1 MSNETPL
8 VGIILGSKSDLPA
21 MEGCTEMLEKFGVPY
36 ELVVHSAHRNPE
48 QVAAWA
54 KSAEERGLKVI
65 IGAAGKAA
73 ALVKVARPLPQGG
86 AFEVNIVLR
95 VARVHDPADQAVER
109 LAGPV
114 ARIAHTRAAAAP
126 LAAFRCALLLGP
138 FLSQALVIGVI
149 PALWAEQVKGALAEF
164 RSFVHP
170 SRPPHRSRGTTRVT
184 RLVLT
189 SPDRAS
195 TRLPK

>member
-73 ALVKVARPLPQGG
+73 ALAGVVAAHTPLPVVAVPMKTSDLGG
-86 AFEVNIVLR
+86 MDSLLSTVQMPTGVPLAC
-95 VARVHDPADQAVER
+95 VAINGTKNAAILATQILSVGMPADREV
-109 LAGPV
+109 
-114 ARIAHTRAAAAP
+114 IRAYK
-126 LAAFRCALLLGP
+126 
-138 FLSQALVIGVI
+138 Q
-149 PALWAEQVKGALAEF
+149 ELAE
-164 RSFVHP
+164 
-170 SRPPHRSRGTTRVT
+170 
-184 RLVLT
+184 
-189 SPDRAS
+189 A
-195 TRLPK
+195 

>member
-48 QVAAWA
+48 QVAVWA

-73 ALVKVARPLPQGG
+73 ALAGVVAAHTPLPVVAVPMKTSDLGG
-86 AFEVNIVLR
+86 MDSLLSTVQMPTGV
-95 VARVHDPADQAVER
+95 
-109 LAGPV
+109 
-114 ARIAHTRAAAAP
+114 P
-126 LAAFRCALLLGP
+126 LACVAINGTKNAAILATQI
-138 FLSQALVIGVI
+138 LSVGMPAYREVIR
-149 PALWAEQVKGALAEF
+149 AYKQELAE
-164 RSFVHP
+164 
-170 SRPPHRSRGTTRVT
+170 
-184 RLVLT
+184 
-189 SPDRAS
+189 A
-195 TRLPK
+195 

>member
-73 ALVKVARPLPQGG
+73 ALAGVVAAHTPLPVVAVPMKTSDLGG
-86 AFEVNIVLR
+86 MDSLLSTVQMPTGV
-95 VARVHDPADQAVER
+95 
-109 LAGPV
+109 
-114 ARIAHTRAAAAP
+114 P
-126 LAAFRCALLLGP
+126 LACVAINGTKNAAILATQI
-138 FLSQALVIGVI
+138 LSVGMPAYREVIR
-149 PALWAEQVKGALAEF
+149 ADKQELAE
-164 RSFVHP
+164 
-170 SRPPHRSRGTTRVT
+170 
-184 RLVLT
+184 
-189 SPDRAS
+189 A
-195 TRLPK
+195 

>member
-73 ALVKVARPLPQGG
+73 ALAGVVAAHTPLPVVAVPMKTSDLGG
-86 AFEVNIVLR
+86 MDSLLSTVQMPSGMP
-95 VARVHDPADQAVER
+95 VATVAIDGSANAALLAAQILAVEDAA
-109 LAGPV
+109 LAEKLNAMRRAQHDAV
-114 ARIAHTRAAAAP
+114 IAKDA
-126 LAAFRCALLLGP
+126 
-138 FLSQALVIGVI
+138 ALVI
-149 PALWAEQVKGALAEF
+149 E
-164 RSFVHP
+164 
-170 SRPPHRSRGTTRVT
+170 
-184 RLVLT
+184 
-189 SPDRAS
+189 
-195 TRLPK
+195 

>member
-73 ALVKVARPLPQGG
+73 ALAGVVAAHTPLPVVAVPMKTSDLGG
-86 AFEVNIVLR
+86 MDSLLSTVQMPTGV
-95 VARVHDPADQAVER
+95 
-109 LAGPV
+109 
-114 ARIAHTRAAAAP
+114 P
-126 LAAFRCALLLGP
+126 LACVAINGTKNAAILDTQI
-138 FLSQALVIGVI
+138 LSVGMPAYREVIR
-149 PALWAEQVKGALAEF
+149 AYKKELAE
-164 RSFVHP
+164 
-170 SRPPHRSRGTTRVT
+170 
-184 RLVLT
+184 
-189 SPDRAS
+189 A
-195 TRLPK
+195 

>member
-73 ALVKVARPLPQGG
+73 ALAGVVAAHTPLPVVAVPMKTSDLGG
-86 AFEVNIVLR
+86 MDSLLSTVQMPTGV
-95 VARVHDPADQAVER
+95 
-109 LAGPV
+109 
-114 ARIAHTRAAAAP
+114 P
-126 LAAFRCALLLGP
+126 LACVAINGTKNAAILATQI
-138 FLSQALVIGVI
+138 LSVGMPEYREVIRSSKQ
-149 PALWAEQVKGALAEF
+149 ELAE
-164 RSFVHP
+164 
-170 SRPPHRSRGTTRVT
+170 
-184 RLVLT
+184 
-189 SPDRAS
+189 A
-195 TRLPK
+195 